1 MLIHKID
8 VFPHSV
14 IDKIKLKADDSSANQ
29 YKLPR
34 VNKYPIPVTVLH
46 LNNKKTRSFQ
56 PRGNWMR
63 PTISSFPRV
72 SRQRRKLDYQANL
85 ASTSPLVQLA
95 PS

>member
-1 MLIHKID
+1 MTRQTLY
-8 VFPHSV
+8 
-14 IDKIKLKADDSSANQ
+14 DSSANQ

-72 SRQRRKLDYQANL
+72 SRQRRKLDYQVNL